1 MQLPRSG
8 KRCAEPATAA
18 TAKAEME
25 VFGGGDGAPHKRV
38 KPLPPPPQAFRS
50 VIGLFFFPPRVAL
63 LLFRLRRRALRLKAT
78 VCFRF
83 CACLV
88 SRGSYGSCETEGGA
102 VKSERPHCH
111 SRAKNLVKLCHVV
124 SVRCCIG
131 IIQFMMHRLADT
143 KLDEISS

>member
-50 VIGLFFFPPRVAL
+50 VIGLFFSL
-63 LLFRLRRRALRLKAT
+63 LAWL
-78 VCFRF
+78 CF
-83 CACLV
+83 CSV
-88 SRGSYGSCETEGGA
+88 YDGA
-102 VKSERPHCH
+102 R
-111 SRAKNLVKLCHVV
+111 
-124 SVRCCIG
+124 
-131 IIQFMMHRLADT
+131 
-143 KLDEISS
+143 